1 MSYINFDKTQL
12 INLKFSLDRELLRTN
27 RAGSY
32 ASSTIIFTN
41 TRKYHGLLVVPQP
54 LIDDKNHVLL
64 STIDESIIENDYEY
78 HLSMRMFPGGVYD
91 PKGHKY
97 LRAFE
102 SDPNPRLVYRV
113 GGVVFTKE
121 YIYTSREDRLLVRYT
136 LVEAS
141 RPVTLRLKPFLAYR
155 NVHNLSKANTYVE
168 TKYKD
173 VANGVRW
180 QMYQGYSHV
189 YMQFSK
195 KPVYVHVPDWH
206 YNIEYIR
213 EHERGYEHTE
223 DLFVPGYFEMG
234 MKKGESIVISA
245 GLEEKSPAGFNKAFK
260 DEVKRRTPRNNYL
273 NCLTNAA
280 DEFIVRVNRRT
291 EIIAGFPW
299 FGRWGR
305 DSFVALPGLTLTV
318 GETKEF
324 KEVVKSMLGEMKNG
338 LFPNLGQGD
347 NAAYNSADASL
358 WFFWALQQYELMT
371 GKRNEIWKNYG
382 KYMTGIIDNFARGT
396 LNNIK
401 MHDNGLLWSGEP
413 GKAITWMDAVVNGKP
428 VTPRSGYAVEIN
440 ALWYNAVC
448 YTLELA
454 KGNNNKSFVA
464 KWTDWPEKFR
474 QSFTESFWDQQKGYL
489 ADYVTGETKD
499 WAVRP
504 NMLFAV
510 SLPYSPVDQHIK
522 SSVLNF
528 VQQELLTP
536 RGLRTLSPKNSA
548 YKGTYFGNQE
558 ERDLAYH
565 QGTVWPWLLG
575 AFADA
580 HFKLYGKK
588 AKKLVK
594 AIFDTFEEV
603 MTEAGIGT
611 ISEVYDGDPPYKA
624 GGAISQA
631 WNIAELLRIK
641 WMLDNTD
648 IYMKYVKQ
656 KSAKG
661 QL

>member
-12 INLKFSLDRELLRTN
+12 INLKFSLERELLRTN

-64 STIDESIIENDYEY
+64 STIDESIIENDYEF
-78 HLSMRMFPGGVYD
+78 HLSMRMFPGGVYE

-97 LRAFE
+97 LREFE

-113 GGVVFTKE
+113 GSVVFTKE
-121 YIYTSREDRLLVRYT
+121 YIYAGREDRLLIRYT
-136 LVEAS
+136 LKEAAH
-141 RPVTLRLKPFLAYR
+141 PVTLRVKPFLAYR
-155 NVHNLSKANTYVE
+155 NVHSLSKANTYVE
-168 TKYKD
+168 TRYKE
-173 VANGVRW
+173 VTNGIRW

-189 YMQFSK
+189 FMQFSR
-195 KPVYVHVPDWH
+195 KPKYVHVPDWH

-213 EHERGYEHTE
+213 ELERGYEHTE
-223 DLFVPGYFEMG
+223 DLYVPGYFELT
-234 MKKGESIVISA
+234 MKKGESVVISA
-245 GLEEKSPAGFNKAFK
+245 GLEEKSPAGFKKAFA

-280 DEFIVRVNRRT
+280 DEFIVNINKKT
-291 EIIAGFPW
+291 EVIAGFPW

-305 DSFVALPGLTLTV
+305 DSFVALPGLTLTQ
-318 GETKEF
+318 EKTKDF
-324 KEVVKSMLGEMKNG
+324 KDVVRTMLGEMKDG

-347 NAAYNSADASL
+347 NAAYNSVDASL

-371 GKRNEIWKNYG
+371 GKREEIWKTYG
-382 KYMTGIIDNFARGT
+382 KYMKQIITRFAEGT
-396 LNNIK
+396 HNNIK

-413 GKAITWMDAVVNGKP
+413 GKAVTWMDAIVNGKP
-428 VTPRSGYAVEIN
+428 VTPRIGYAVEIN
-440 ALWYNAVC
+440 ALWYNAVMFA
-448 YTLELA
+448 LELA
-454 KGNNNKSFVA
+454 GENRQTSFV
-464 KWTDWPEKFR
+464 KTWEGWPEKFR
-474 QSFTESFWDQQKGYL
+474 NAFKETFWNEEKGYL
-489 ADYVTGETKD
+489 ADYVAGDYKD

-510 SLPYSPVDQHIK
+510 SLPYSPADLHIQG
-522 SSVLNF
+522 SVLNF

-536 RGLRTLSPKNSA
+536 RGLRSLSPKNKA
-548 YKGTYFGNQE
+548 YKGTYCGNQE
-558 ERDLAYH
+558 ERDQAYH

-575 AFADA
+575 AFAEA
-580 HFKLYGKK
+580 QLKLYGKK
-588 AKKLVK
+588 TAKSIQSL
-594 AIFDTFEEV
+594 FEGFEEV

-641 WMLDNTD
+641 WILDHTD
-648 IYMKYVKQ
+648 DYLKYVKQ
-656 KSAKG
+656 KTAKG
-661 QL
+661 